1 MSDTARRQRA
11 LAIFDELVELAD
23 DARLRRLDELCAGDA
38 ELRGQVQALLDAD
51 ASATDPFH
59 GGAPQWRGALA
70 SGPEDS
76 PPQDPMLGRSI
87 GAWKITGIIGRGG
100 MGAVY
105 AVERSDGTYAQQA
118 ALKLIRASADSP
130 VARDRFLRER
140 QILAGLQHPNIA
152 TLLDGGISPE
162 GDPYFVMERIEG
174 EPIDRW
180 CDARKLGLRER
191 IVLFLQVLDAVRY
204 AHRNLVVHRDLKP
217 SNLLVDAEGR
227 VKLLDFG
234 IAKQLQD
241 SAATATNDRA
251 LTFEYA
257 SPEQL
262 HDAPITTA
270 TDLWQ
275 LGVILHR
282 LLSGAHPFGLTRDTP
297 VASQLQQLE
306 REPEPL
312 TRAAAQATPEQAA
325 RRGGLSPAALAHALR
340 GNLAAIV
347 QACLRRDP
355 DKRYASAD
363 ALANDLKAWLDNR
376 PIAAVPLSRGERAR
390 LWLRRNRTLA
400 ASVGAIALALLTG
413 TGVALWQAREARMQ
427 ARIAQ
432 AESESARASLQF
444 LIDTLAAAAPEQA
457 MTTEVSVRQLL
468 DQARTQLRQ
477 HRLQPAARHS
487 LQRLLGTL
495 YQSLGELKV
504 AATLLDAGLKD
515 AQPRD
520 RNEAL
525 TLARDMDTYAVV
537 LNGME
542 RCKESLAM
550 ADRVQ
555 ALRQQFAPADE
566 EQHMRSLKTFGM
578 AHNCLRDYRQAEAD
592 WRAALQIADRL
603 PSPPV
608 AEVVEIHNSLW
619 LMLDMQGR
627 YDQALALAD
636 KGLAFLDRHSQ
647 KAGTPVRVGPLR
659 NKATALFR
667 VGRPADA
674 LAVMQQAIDLQ
685 RASVGDNGANMAI
698 LYNDLSFILK
708 DLGRYREAADAARRA
723 AKLGEAAGMGPAEA
737 AVQASNLADALE
749 MAGDYP
755 QAVQGK
761 QRALALLDKAGV
773 GKDDPNRRRIEVGLA
788 RALGFAGRFDD
799 ALARMTRSRA
809 QARALDGEDSMPYAY
824 ATWQA
829 AVLAKNMR
837 DPVAGLPLLE
847 ESILRWRKLV
857 PPEHTVFTQAHRVRA
872 YFARMQGDL
881 ALAERE
887 QAVALGRFKTT
898 QAAPAGL
905 AVAQAEMA
913 GILAAQG
920 KQAEARALLRQALPI
935 LREAVLPQEAT
946 RVEAETL
953 ARQLGLL

>member
-1 MSDTARRQRA
+1 MNKTLRGQRA
-11 LAIFDELVELAD
+11 LAIFDAVAD
-23 DARLRRLDELCAGDA
+23 LEGEARERRLLELCEGDA
-38 ELRGQVQALLDAD
+38 DLLAQVRALLAAD
-51 ASATDPFH
+51 AEATDPF
-59 GGAPQWRGALA
+59 GNAPRWGETMAADAADGDRQV
-70 SGPEDS
+70 
-76 PPQDPMLGRSI
+76 GRSI
-87 GAWKITGIIGRGG
+87 GAWHIVGVIGRGG

-105 AVERSDGTYAQQA
+105 AAERSDGAYAQRA
-118 ALKLIRASADSP
+118 ALKLIRASADSQT
-130 VARDRFLRER
+130 ARERFLRER

-152 TLLDGGISPE
+152 TLLDGGISAE
-162 GDPYFVMERIEG
+162 GEPYFVMERVDG

-180 CDARKLGLRER
+180 CDARRLGLRER

-217 SNLLVDAEGR
+217 SNLLVDADGR

-241 SAATATNDRA
+241 SGATATHDRA

-282 LLSGAHPFGLTRDTP
+282 LLAGAHPFGLTRDTP

-312 TRAAAQATPEQAA
+312 TRAAAQASVEQAA
-325 RRGGLSPAALAHALR
+325 LRGGLSPASLSRALR
-340 GNLAAIV
+340 GSLADIV

-355 DKRYASAD
+355 EQRYASAD
-363 ALANDLKAWLDNR
+363 ALATDLRAWLDDR
-376 PIAAVPLSRGERAR
+376 PITAVRLSRGARAK
-390 LWLRRNRTLA
+390 LWLRRNRMLA
-400 ASVGAIALALLTG
+400 ASAGAVLLALLAG

-432 AESESARASLQF
+432 GESESARASLQF
-444 LIDTLAAAAPEQA
+444 LTDTLAAAAPEQA
-457 MTTEVSVRQLL
+457 MATEVSVRQLL
-468 DQARTQLRQ
+468 DKARLQLERHQLRPESQ
-477 HRLQPAARHS
+477 RS

-504 AATLLDAGLKD
+504 AAALFDAGLAG

-520 RNEAL
+520 RSEAL
-525 TLARDMDTYAVV
+525 ALARDMDTYAVV

-542 RCKESLAM
+542 RCKESLAL
-550 ADRVQ
+550 AERVQ
-555 ALRQQFAPADE
+555 ALRQRFAPGDA
-566 EQHMRSLKTFGM
+566 EQRMRSLKTLGM
-578 AHNCLRDYRQAEAD
+578 AHNCMRDYKQAEAD
-592 WRAALQIADRL
+592 WRAALQVADGL

-608 AEVVEIHNSLW
+608 TEVVEIYNSLW
-619 LMLDMQGR
+619 LMLDMQGQ
-627 YDQALALAD
+627 YEQALALAD
-636 KGLAFLDRHSQ
+636 AGLAFLDRHGRDM
-647 KAGTPVRVGPLR
+647 ATPVRVGPLR

-674 LAVMQQAIDLQ
+674 LSFMQQAIDLQ
-685 RASVGDNGANMAI
+685 RSSVGDNGANMAI
-698 LYNDLSFILK
+698 LYNDLSFMLK

-723 AKLGEAAGMGPAEA
+723 AQLGEAAGMGPAEA

-761 QRALALLDKAGV
+761 QRALDLLDKAGV
-773 GKDDPNRRRIEVGLA
+773 GKDDPNRRRVEVGLA
-788 RALGFAGRFDD
+788 RALGFAGHFDD
-799 ALARMTRSRA
+799 ALGRMTRSRE
-809 QARALDGEDSMPYAY
+809 QARALDGENSMPYAY

-837 DPVAGLPLLE
+837 DPVSGIPLLE
-847 ESILRWRKLV
+847 ESVLRWRKLV

-872 YFARMQGDL
+872 HFARMQGDL

-887 QAVALGRFKTT
+887 QRTALDRFKTT

-920 KQAEARALLRQALPI
+920 RQAEARALLQQALPV
-935 LREAVLPQEAT
+935 LREAVLPQEVT
-946 RVEAETL
+946 RAEAETL
-953 ARQLGLL
+953 ARQLGLP

>member
-1 MSDTARRQRA
+1 MNDTLRGQRA
-11 LAIFDELVELAD
+11 LAIFDAVAD
-23 DARLRRLDELCAGDA
+23 LEGEPRERRLLELCEGDA
-38 ELRGQVQALLDAD
+38 DLLAQVRALLAAD
-51 ASATDPFH
+51 AEATDPF
-59 GGAPQWRGALA
+59 GNAPRWGEALA
-70 SGPEDS
+70 ADAADGDR
-76 PPQDPMLGRSI
+76 QVGRSI
-87 GAWKITGIIGRGG
+87 GAWHIVGVIGRGG

-105 AVERSDGTYAQQA
+105 AAERSDGAYAQRA
-118 ALKLIRASADSP
+118 ALKLIRASADSQT
-130 VARDRFLRER
+130 ARERFLRER

-152 TLLDGGISPE
+152 TLLDGGISAE
-162 GDPYFVMERIEG
+162 GEPWFVMERVDG

-217 SNLLVDAEGR
+217 SNLLVDADGR

-241 SAATATNDRA
+241 SGATATHDRA

-275 LGVILHR
+275 LGVVLHR
-282 LLSGAHPFGLTRDTP
+282 LLAGAHPFGLTRDTP

-312 TRAAAQATPEQAA
+312 TRAAAQASTEQAA
-325 RRGGLSPAALAHALR
+325 LRGGLSPASLSRALR
-340 GNLAAIV
+340 GSLADIV

-355 DKRYASAD
+355 EQRYASAD
-363 ALANDLKAWLDNR
+363 ALATDLRAWLDDR
-376 PIAAVPLSRGERAR
+376 PITAVRLSRGARAN
-390 LWLRRNRTLA
+390 LWLRRNRVLA
-400 ASVGAIALALLTG
+400 ASAGAVVLALLAG
-413 TGVALWQAREARMQ
+413 TGVALWQAREARIQ

-432 AESESARASLQF
+432 GESESARASLQF
-444 LIDTLAAAAPEQA
+444 LTDTLAAAAPEQA

-468 DQARTQLRQ
+468 DKARLQLGRHQLRPESQ
-477 HRLQPAARHS
+477 RS

-495 YQSLGELKV
+495 YQSLGELKI
-504 AATLLDAGLKD
+504 AATLLDAGLGGV
-515 AQPRD
+515 QPRD
-520 RNEAL
+520 RSEAL
-525 TLARDMDTYAVV
+525 ALARDMDTHAVV

-542 RCKESLAM
+542 RCKESLAL
-550 ADRVQ
+550 AERVQ
-555 ALRQQFAPADE
+555 ALRQRFAPGDA
-566 EQHMRSLKTFGM
+566 EQRMRSLKTLGM
-578 AHNCLRDYRQAEAD
+578 AHNCMRDYKQAEAD
-592 WRAALQIADRL
+592 WRAALQVVDGL

-608 AEVVEIHNSLW
+608 TEVVEIYNSLW
-619 LMLDMQGR
+619 LMLDMQGQ
-627 YDQALALAD
+627 YEQALALAD
-636 KGLAFLDRHSQ
+636 AGLAFLDRHGRNM
-647 KAGTPVRVGPLR
+647 ATPVRVGPLR

-667 VGRPADA
+667 IGRPADA
-674 LAVMQQAIDLQ
+674 LSFMQQAIDLQ

-698 LYNDLSFILK
+698 LYNDLSFMLK
-708 DLGRYREAADAARRA
+708 DLGRYREAADAARHA
-723 AKLGEAAGMGPAEA
+723 AQLGEAAGMGPAEA

-761 QRALALLDKAGV
+761 QRALDLLDKAGV
-773 GKDDPNRRRIEVGLA
+773 GKDDPNRRRVEVGLA

-799 ALARMTRSRA
+799 ALGRMTRSRE

-837 DPVAGLPLLE
+837 DPVAGIPLLE
-847 ESILRWRKLV
+847 ESVLRWRKLV

-872 YFARMQGDL
+872 HFARMQGDL
-881 ALAERE
+881 ALAEHE
-887 QAVALGRFKTT
+887 QRAALDRFKTT

-905 AVAQAEMA
+905 AVAEAEMA

-920 KQAEARALLRQALPI
+920 KQAEARALLQQALPV
-935 LREAVLPQEAT
+935 LRGAVMPQEVT
-946 RVEAETL
+946 RAEAETL
-953 ARQLGLL
+953 ARQLGLP

>member
-1 MSDTARRQRA
+1 MNDTLRGQRA
-11 LAIFDELVELAD
+11 LAIFDAVAD
-23 DARLRRLDELCAGDA
+23 LEGEARERRLLELCAGDA
-38 ELRGQVQALLDAD
+38 DLLAQVRALLAAD
-51 ASATDPFH
+51 AEATDPF
-59 GGAPQWRGALA
+59 GNAPRWGEALA
-70 SGPEDS
+70 ADAADGDR
-76 PPQDPMLGRSI
+76 QVGRSI
-87 GAWKITGIIGRGG
+87 GAWHIVGVIGRGG

-105 AVERSDGTYAQQA
+105 AAERSDGAYAQRA
-118 ALKLIRASADSP
+118 ALKLIRASADSQT
-130 VARDRFLRER
+130 ARERFLRER

-152 TLLDGGISPE
+152 TLLDGGISAE
-162 GDPYFVMERIEG
+162 GEPWFVMERVDG

-217 SNLLVDAEGR
+217 SNLLVDADGR

-241 SAATATNDRA
+241 SGATATHDRA

-275 LGVILHR
+275 LGVVLHR
-282 LLSGAHPFGLTRDTP
+282 LLAGAHPFGLTRDTP

-312 TRAAAQATPEQAA
+312 TRAAAQASTEQAA
-325 RRGGLSPAALAHALR
+325 LRGGLSPASLSRALR
-340 GNLAAIV
+340 GSLADIV

-355 DKRYASAD
+355 EQRYASAD
-363 ALANDLKAWLDNR
+363 ALATDLRAWLDDR
-376 PIAAVPLSRGERAR
+376 PITAVRLSRGARAN
-390 LWLRRNRTLA
+390 LWLRRNRVLA
-400 ASVGAIALALLTG
+400 ASAGAVVLALLAG
-413 TGVALWQAREARMQ
+413 TGVALWQAREARIQ

-432 AESESARASLQF
+432 GESESARASLQF
-444 LIDTLAAAAPEQA
+444 LTDTLAAAAPEQA

-468 DQARTQLRQ
+468 DKARLQLGRHQLRPESQ
-477 HRLQPAARHS
+477 RS

-495 YQSLGELKV
+495 YQSLGELKI
-504 AATLLDAGLKD
+504 AATLLDAGL
-515 AQPRD
+515 AGVQPRD
-520 RNEAL
+520 RSEAL
-525 TLARDMDTYAVV
+525 ALARDMDTHAVV

-542 RCKESLAM
+542 RCKESLAL
-550 ADRVQ
+550 AERVQ
-555 ALRQQFAPADE
+555 ALRQRFAPGDA
-566 EQHMRSLKTFGM
+566 EQRMRSLKTLGM
-578 AHNCLRDYRQAEAD
+578 AHNCMRDYKQAEAD
-592 WRAALQIADRL
+592 WRAALQVVDGL

-608 AEVVEIHNSLW
+608 TEVVEIYNSLW
-619 LMLDMQGR
+619 LMLDMQGQ
-627 YDQALALAD
+627 YEQALALAD
-636 KGLAFLDRHSQ
+636 AGLAFLDRHGRNM
-647 KAGTPVRVGPLR
+647 ATPVRVGPLR

-667 VGRPADA
+667 IGRPADA
-674 LAVMQQAIDLQ
+674 LSFMQQAIDLQ

-698 LYNDLSFILK
+698 LYNDLSFMLK
-708 DLGRYREAADAARRA
+708 DLGRYREAADAARHA
-723 AKLGEAAGMGPAEA
+723 AQLGEAAGMGPAEA

-761 QRALALLDKAGV
+761 QRALDLLDKAGV
-773 GKDDPNRRRIEVGLA
+773 GKDDPNRRRVEVGLA
-788 RALGFAGRFDD
+788 RALGFAGHFDE
-799 ALARMTRSRA
+799 ALGRMTRSRE

-837 DPVAGLPLLE
+837 DPVAGIPLLE
-847 ESILRWRKLV
+847 ESVLRWRKLV

-872 YFARMQGDL
+872 HFARMQGDL
-881 ALAERE
+881 ALAEHE
-887 QAVALGRFKTT
+887 QRAALDRFKTT

-905 AVAQAEMA
+905 AVAEAEMA

-920 KQAEARALLRQALPI
+920 KQAEARALLQQALPV
-935 LREAVLPQEAT
+935 LRGAVMPQEVT
-946 RVEAETL
+946 RAEAETL
-953 ARQLGLL
+953 ARQLGLP

>member
-1 MSDTARRQRA
+1 MNDTLRGQRA
-11 LAIFDELVELAD
+11 LAIFDAVAD
-23 DARLRRLDELCAGDA
+23 LEGEARERRLLELCAGDA
-38 ELRGQVQALLDAD
+38 DLLAQVRALLAAD
-51 ASATDPFH
+51 AEATDPF
-59 GGAPQWRGALA
+59 GNAPRWGEAMAADAADGDRQV
-70 SGPEDS
+70 
-76 PPQDPMLGRSI
+76 GRSI
-87 GAWKITGIIGRGG
+87 GAWHIVGVIGRGG

-105 AVERSDGTYAQQA
+105 AAERSDGAYAQRA
-118 ALKLIRASADSP
+118 ALKLIRASADSQI
-130 VARDRFLRER
+130 ARERFLRER

-152 TLLDGGISPE
+152 TLLDGGISAE
-162 GDPYFVMERIEG
+162 GEPWFVMERVDG

-217 SNLLVDAEGR
+217 SNLLVDADGR

-241 SAATATNDRA
+241 SGATATHDRA

-282 LLSGAHPFGLTRDTP
+282 LLAGAHPFGLTRDTP

-312 TRAAAQATPEQAA
+312 TRAAAQASTEQAA
-325 RRGGLSPAALAHALR
+325 LRGGLSPASLSRALR
-340 GNLAAIV
+340 GSLADIV

-355 DKRYASAD
+355 EQRYASAD
-363 ALANDLKAWLDNR
+363 ALATDLRAWLDDR
-376 PIAAVPLSRGERAR
+376 PITAVRLSRGARAN
-390 LWLRRNRTLA
+390 LWLRRNRVLA
-400 ASVGAIALALLTG
+400 ASAGAVVLALLAG
-413 TGVALWQAREARMQ
+413 TGVALWQAREARAQ

-432 AESESARASLQF
+432 GESESARASLQF
-444 LIDTLAAAAPEQA
+444 LTDTLAAAAPEQA

-468 DQARTQLRQ
+468 DKARLQLERHQLRPESQ
-477 HRLQPAARHS
+477 RS

-495 YQSLGELKV
+495 YQSLGELKI
-504 AATLLDAGLKD
+504 AATLFDAGLAG

-520 RNEAL
+520 RSEAL
-525 TLARDMDTYAVV
+525 ALARDMDTHAVV

-542 RCKESLAM
+542 RCKESLAL
-550 ADRVQ
+550 AERVQ
-555 ALRQQFAPADE
+555 ALRQRFAPGDA
-566 EQHMRSLKTFGM
+566 EQRMRSLKTLGM
-578 AHNCLRDYRQAEAD
+578 AHNCMRDYKQAEAD
-592 WRAALQIADRL
+592 WRAALQVADGL

-608 AEVVEIHNSLW
+608 TEVVEIYNSLW
-619 LMLDMQGR
+619 LMLDMQGQ
-627 YDQALALAD
+627 YEQALALAD
-636 KGLAFLDRHSQ
+636 AGLAFLERHGRNM
-647 KAGTPVRVGPLR
+647 ATPVRVGPLR

-674 LAVMQQAIDLQ
+674 LSFMQQAIDLQ

-698 LYNDLSFILK
+698 LYNDLSFMLK

-723 AKLGEAAGMGPAEA
+723 AQLGEAAGMGPAEA

-761 QRALALLDKAGV
+761 QRALDLLDKAGV
-773 GKDDPNRRRIEVGLA
+773 GKDDPNRRRVEVGLA
-788 RALGFAGRFDD
+788 RALGFAGHFDD
-799 ALARMTRSRA
+799 ALGRMTRSRE

-837 DPVAGLPLLE
+837 DPAAGIPLLE
-847 ESILRWRKLV
+847 ESVLRWRKLV

-872 YFARMQGDL
+872 HFARMQGDL
-881 ALAERE
+881 ALAEHE
-887 QAVALGRFKTT
+887 QRAALDRFKTT

-920 KQAEARALLRQALPI
+920 KQAEARALLQQALPV
-935 LREAVLPQEAT
+935 LRDAVLPQEVT

-953 ARQLGLL
+953 ARQLGLP

>member
-1 MSDTARRQRA
+1 MNDTLRGQRA
-11 LAIFDELVELAD
+11 LAIFDAVAD
-23 DARLRRLDELCAGDA
+23 LEGEARERRLLELCAGDA
-38 ELRGQVQALLDAD
+38 DLLAQVRALLAAD
-51 ASATDPFH
+51 AEATDPF
-59 GGAPQWRGALA
+59 GNAPRWGEAMAADAADGDRQV
-70 SGPEDS
+70 
-76 PPQDPMLGRSI
+76 GRSI
-87 GAWKITGIIGRGG
+87 GAWHIVGVIGRGG

-105 AVERSDGTYAQQA
+105 AAERSDGAYAQRA
-118 ALKLIRASADSP
+118 ALKLIRASADSQT
-130 VARDRFLRER
+130 ARERFLCER

-152 TLLDGGISPE
+152 TLLDGGISAE
-162 GDPYFVMERIEG
+162 GEPWFVMERVDG

-217 SNLLVDAEGR
+217 SNLLVDADGR

-241 SAATATNDRA
+241 SGATATHDRA

-282 LLSGAHPFGLTRDTP
+282 LLAGAHPFGLTRDTP

-312 TRAAAQATPEQAA
+312 TRAAAQASAEQAA
-325 RRGGLSPAALAHALR
+325 LRGGLSPASLSRALR
-340 GNLAAIV
+340 GSLADIV

-355 DKRYASAD
+355 EQRYASAD
-363 ALANDLKAWLDNR
+363 ALANDLRAWLDDR
-376 PIAAVPLSRGERAR
+376 PITAVRLSRGARAN
-390 LWLRRNRTLA
+390 LWLRRNRVLA
-400 ASVGAIALALLTG
+400 ASAGAVVLALLAG
-413 TGVALWQAREARMQ
+413 TGVALWQAREARIQ

-432 AESESARASLQF
+432 GESESARASLQF
-444 LIDTLAAAAPEQA
+444 LTDTLAAAAPEQA

-468 DQARTQLRQ
+468 DKARLQLERHQLRPESQ
-477 HRLQPAARHS
+477 RS

-495 YQSLGELKV
+495 YQSLGELKI
-504 AATLLDAGLKD
+504 AATLFDAGLAG

-520 RNEAL
+520 RSEAL
-525 TLARDMDTYAVV
+525 ALARDMDTHAVV

-542 RCKESLAM
+542 RCKESLAL
-550 ADRVQ
+550 AERVH
-555 ALRQQFAPADE
+555 ALRQRFAPGDA
-566 EQHMRSLKTFGM
+566 EQRMRSLKTLGM
-578 AHNCLRDYRQAEAD
+578 AHNCMRDYKQAEAD
-592 WRAALQIADRL
+592 WRAALQVADGL

-608 AEVVEIHNSLW
+608 TEVVEIYNSLW
-619 LMLDMQGR
+619 LMLDMQGQ
-627 YDQALALAD
+627 YEQALALAD
-636 KGLAFLDRHSQ
+636 AGLAFLDRHGRNM
-647 KAGTPVRVGPLR
+647 ATPVRVGPLR

-674 LAVMQQAIDLQ
+674 LSFMQQAIDLQ

-698 LYNDLSFILK
+698 LYNDLSFMLK

-723 AKLGEAAGMGPAEA
+723 AQLGEAAGMGPAEA

-761 QRALALLDKAGV
+761 QRALDLLDKAGV
-773 GKDDPNRRRIEVGLA
+773 GKDDPNRRRVEVGLA
-788 RALGFAGRFDD
+788 RALGFAGHFDD
-799 ALARMTRSRA
+799 ALGRMTRSRE

-837 DPVAGLPLLE
+837 DPAAGIPLLE
-847 ESILRWRKLV
+847 ESVLRWRKLV

-872 YFARMQGDL
+872 HFARMQGDL
-881 ALAERE
+881 ALAEHE
-887 QAVALGRFKTT
+887 QRAALDRFKTT

-920 KQAEARALLRQALPI
+920 KQAEARALLQQALPV
-935 LREAVLPQEAT
+935 LRDAVLPQEVT

-953 ARQLGLL
+953 ARQLGLP